1 MYVDFQTKY
10 SSVGERVKH
19 HFIFSR
25 EQHVCLLAG
34 ERRDVS
40 HNSSPCDP
48 RTRNDFLGARRRSQ
62 VSLRGPAGGVTL
74 LDRGQA
80 LMGKV

>member
-1 MYVDFQTKY
+1 M
-10 SSVGERVKH
+10 GERVKH

-25 EQHVCLLAG
+25 EQHVVLLAGEG

-48 RTRNDFLGARRRSQ
+48 CTRNEFSGREEEEL
-62 VSLRGPAGGVTL
+62 LRDPAGGVML